1 MEMDGPKGTA
11 RLSAPVRIVMPKE
24 KTMVRQVRSSDG
36 TAIALETIGEGPAV
50 VLVDGAFG
58 TRTSGPNVAMATLL
72 APHFTVHHYDRRGR
86 GESGDTPPYETAREV
101 AGPPPHPPRPPP
113 N

>member
-1 MEMDGPKGTA
+1 DGP
-11 RLSAPVRIVMPKE
+11 
-24 KTMVRQVRSSDG
+24 
-36 TAIALETIGEGPAV
+36 AIALETRGEGPAV

-86 GESGDTPPYETAREV
+86 GGSGDTPPYETAREIEDLGSV
-101 AGPPPHPPRPPP
+101 LHAAGDAAYVYGPSSGGHPAPPGAAGRRPSPQPPPSEADL
-113 N
+113 

>member
-1 MEMDGPKGTA
+1 MDSPKGTT
-11 RLSAPVRIVMPKE
+11 RQSAVVRVVMPKE
-24 KTMVRQVRSSDG
+24 KRMVQQVRSSDG

-86 GESGDTPPYETAREV
+86 GGGGDTPPPQTARAI